1 MKDYIVHDGWKI
13 IEDGF
18 HPEHNKITES
28 LMSLGNGRMGHR
40 ANFEEKYSGPT
51 LPGNYVAGVYYPDK
65 TRVGWWKN
73 GYPEYF
79 AKVLNAA
86 NWIGIDI
93 RIGNTVLDLNQCKIL
108 DFRREL
114 DMMNG
119 LLSRTFTAELTDG
132 KQINVTTQRFVS
144 IAHSEIGAIR
154 YTLEALNFSE
164 KVVITPYIDFDVI
177 NEDANYDEKFWD
189 EVNKSVSHGEGYVTA
204 EVRKTFFQVCTGM
217 KFKLMKNGEPFR
229 FHADFEERQKFVS
242 NIISL
247 QMGKGSRLTIE
258 KYGVNLSS
266 EYCPKNKLN
275 EIAAQ
280 HLNAAYKKGFDR
292 LLQDHADL
300 WHKKWET
307 SDILIKGDVAAQ
319 QGIRFNIFQLQ
330 QTYTGEDERLN
341 IGPKGFT
348 GEKYGGSTYWDTE
361 AYCIPF
367 FLATAPRQVAQ
378 NLLSYRHKHLQKAI
392 ENGEKL
398 GFKNGAALYP
408 MVTMNGEECH
418 NEWEITFEE
427 VHRNGAIAFAIYDYI
442 RYTGDTGY
450 LLPKGF
456 EVLLAISRFWSQR
469 VNWSEDKQKY
479 VMLGVTGPNEYEN
492 NVNNNFHT
500 NRIAQWTLKYTLEVI
515 DLLKK
520 EHHKAFAQLKEKW
533 NFDEEAE
540 TSRWRDIIEKIYFA
554 YDPSRDIFLQQDGF
568 LDKEL
573 IPAAELP
580 ANERPLN
587 QNWSWD
593 RILRSPYIK
602 QADTLQSLYLFENEY
617 DKATIQRHF
626 DFYEPL
632 TVHESSLSPC
642 IHTILASAIGYPAKA
657 YELYLRTSRLDLDD
671 YNNDTEDGCH
681 ITSMGGTWIAF
692 VQGFGGMRVKNGRLH
707 FAPIL
712 PDKWEGYSFL
722 INFRNTILK
731 IEVNKQEVVFDNY
744 SGNEMVISIYG
755 KEFVLPSNGVCS
767 LPLASA
773 NGIEMQSRTGFSQT

>member
-18 HPEHNKITES
+18 YPDHNKITES
-28 LMSLGNGRMGHR
+28 LMSLGNGRMGQR
-40 ANFEEKYSGPT
+40 ANFEEKYSGLT
-51 LPGNYVAGVYYPDK
+51 LPGSYVAGVYYPDK

-93 RIGNTVLDLNQCKIL
+93 WIGTIQLDLHQCKIL
-108 DFRREL
+108 NFRREL

-119 LLSRTFTAELTDG
+119 LLLRTFTAELTDG
-132 KQINVTTQRFVS
+132 KQLKVTAQRFVS
-144 IAHSEIGAIR
+144 ISASDVGAIR

-164 KVVITPYIDFDVI
+164 KITISPYLNFDVV
-177 NEDANYDEKFWD
+177 NQDANYDEKFWD
-189 EVNKSVSHGEGYVTA
+189 EVTKSVSQGEGYITA
-204 EVRKTFFQVCTGM
+204 EVRKTLFQVCTGM
-217 KFKLMKNGEPFR
+217 KFKLLKNGENIS
-229 FHADFEERQKFVS
+229 FHADVEERLKFVS
-242 NIISL
+242 NIVSAIL
-247 QMGKGSRLTIE
+247 KQGEKLTIE

-266 EYCPKNKLN
+266 EYCPKNRLGETAAKHLN
-275 EIAAQ
+275 EAFA
-280 HLNAAYKKGFDR
+280 LGYDR
-292 LLQDHADL
+292 LLQDHADK
-300 WHKKWET
+300 WHTKWQT

-330 QTYTGEDERLN
+330 QTYSGEDERLN

-367 FLATAPRQVAQ
+367 YLATAPPKVAQ

-398 GFKNGAALYP
+398 GFKQGAALYP

-427 VHRNGAIAFAIYDYI
+427 IHRNGAIAFAIYDYI
-442 RYTGDTGY
+442 RYTGDSDY

-456 EVLLAISRFWSQR
+456 EVLLGISRFWAQR
-469 VNWSEDKQKY
+469 VNWSEAKQQF

-492 NVNNNFHT
+492 NVSNNFHT
-500 NRIAQWTLKYTLEVI
+500 NRIAQWTLKYTLKVVE
-515 DLLKK
+515 LLKK
-520 EHHKAFAQLKEKW
+520 EHPKAFAQLKSKW
-533 NFDEEAE
+533 EFDEERE
-540 TSRWRDIIEKIYFA
+540 TTLWKEIVAKIYFA
-554 YDPSRDIFLQQDGF
+554 YDSTREIFLQQDGF
-568 LDKEL
+568 LDKVL
-573 IPAAELP
+573 LPACELP

-602 QADTLQSLYLFENEY
+602 QADTLQSFFLFEDEF
-617 DKATIQRHF
+617 DKASLIRHF

-642 IHTILASAIGYPAKA
+642 IHTILASAIGYTEKA
-657 YELYLRTSRLDLDD
+657 YELYLRTARLDLDD

-681 ITSMGGTWIAF
+681 ITSMGGTWMSF
-692 VQGFGGMRVKNGRLH
+692 VQGFGGMRVRNNKLH
-707 FAPIL
+707 FAPML
-712 PDKWEGYSFL
+712 PGKWEAYAFR
-722 INFRNTILK
+722 INFRDTTIK
-731 IEVNKQEVVFDNY
+731 MEVNKQNITFENHSDSEIKMAV
-744 SGNEMVISIYG
+744 YG
-755 KEFVLPSNGVCS
+755 KELVLP
-767 LPLASA
+767 A
-773 NGIEMQSRTGFSQT
+773 NGQIITELKQPTATIGPQIKR

>member
-1 MKDYIVHDGWKI
+1 MKDYIIHDGWKV
-13 IEDGF
+13 IEDQF
-18 HPEHNKITES
+18 HPEHNRITES

-40 ANFEEKYSGPT
+40 ANFEERYTGLT
-51 LPGNYVAGVYYPDK
+51 LPGSYVAGVYYPDK

-86 NWIGIDI
+86 NWIGIEI
-93 RIGNTVLDLNQCKIL
+93 WIGTILLDLYQCKIL
-108 DFRREL
+108 NFRREL

-119 LLSRTFTAELTDG
+119 VLDRTFIAELADG
-132 KQINVTTQRFVS
+132 KQLKVTAQRFVS
-144 IAHSEIGAIR
+144 IAVSDIGAIR
-154 YTLEALNFSE
+154 YTIEALNFSE
-164 KVVITPYIDFDVI
+164 KITISPYVDFDIV
-177 NEDANYDEKFWD
+177 NMDANYDEKFWD
-189 EVNKSVSHGEGYVTA
+189 EVNKSVSQGEGYITA

-217 KFKLMKNGEPFR
+217 KFRLLKNGENHR
-229 FHADFEERQKFVS
+229 FHADLEERQKYVS
-242 NIISL
+242 NLVSVHL
-247 QMGKGSRLTIE
+247 KKGDRLTIE
-258 KYGVNLSS
+258 KFGVNLSS
-266 EYCPKNKLN
+266 EYCDKSSLN
-275 EIAAQ
+275 ETAAQ
-280 HLNAAYKKGFDR
+280 HLNSAFKMGYDR
-292 LLQDHADL
+292 LLQDHVEL

-307 SDILIKGDVAAQ
+307 SDILIEGDIAAQ

-361 AYCIPF
+361 AYCLPF
-367 FLATAPRQVAQ
+367 YLATAPPEVAK

-442 RYTGDTGY
+442 RFTGDTGY

-456 EVLLAISRFWSQR
+456 EVLLGISRFWSQR
-469 VNWSEDKQKY
+469 VNWSNAKQKY

-500 NRIAQWTLKYTLEVI
+500 NRIAQWTLKYTLQVI
-515 DLLKK
+515 DLLRK
-520 EHHKAFAQLKEKW
+520 EHPKAFEQLKSKW
-533 NFDEEAE
+533 NFDEAAE
-540 TSRWRDIIEKIYFA
+540 TVRWKDIIENIYFA
-554 YDPSRDIFLQQDGF
+554 YDTDRDIFLQQDGF

-573 IPAAELP
+573 IPAADLP
-580 ANERPLN
+580 KNERPLN

-602 QADTLQSLYLFENEY
+602 QADTLQSFFLFENEF
-617 DKATIQRHF
+617 DKATTKRHF

-642 IHTILASAIGYPAKA
+642 IHTIIAASIGYQEKA
-657 YELYLRTSRLDLDD
+657 YDLYLRTARLDLDD

-681 ITSMGGTWIAF
+681 ITSMGGTWMSF
-692 VQGFGGMRVKNGRLH
+692 VQGFGGMRIKNGILA

-712 PDKWEGYSFL
+712 PEKWEGYSFR
-722 INFRNTILK
+722 INFRGATVK
-731 IEVNKQEVVFDNY
+731 IEVNRQEVIFENHSARELNIELY
-744 SGNEMVISIYG
+744 GNEV
-755 KEFVLPSNGVCS
+755 VLAPKSQIKTELNT
-767 LPLASA
+767 
-773 NGIEMQSRTGFSQT
+773 QSK

>member
-13 IEDGF
+13 IEEGF

-40 ANFEEKYSGPT
+40 ANFEEKYSGLT
-51 LPGNYVAGVYYPDK
+51 LPGSYVAGVYYPDK

-86 NWIGIDI
+86 NWIGINL
-93 RIGNTVLDLNQCKIL
+93 RIGTIVLDLHQCKVL
-108 DFRREL
+108 NFRREL
-114 DMMNG
+114 NMLNG
-119 LLSRTFTAELTDG
+119 MLSRTFTAELSDG
-132 KQINVTTQRFVS
+132 KQVKVTSKRFVS

-164 KVVITPYIDFDVI
+164 KITILPYIDFDVV
-177 NEDANYDEKFWD
+177 NTDANYDEKFWD
-189 EVNKSVSHGEGYVTA
+189 EVNKSVTHGEGYVTA
-204 EVRKTFFQVCTGM
+204 EVRKTLFQVCTGM
-217 KFKLMKNGEPFR
+217 KFRLLKNGENIR
-229 FHADFEERQKFVS
+229 FHADLEERQKYVS
-242 NIISL
+242 NIVNVQL
-247 QMGKGSRLTIE
+247 EQGDKLTIE

-266 EYCPKNKLN
+266 EYCSKKNLN
-275 EIAAQ
+275 ETAAK
-280 HLNAAYKKGFDR
+280 HLNQAFEQGFDS

-307 SDILIKGDVAAQ
+307 SDILIRGDVAAQ

-367 FLATAPRQVAQ
+367 FLATAPAKVAQ

-392 ENGEKL
+392 ENGKKL
-398 GFKNGAALYP
+398 GFNSGAALYP

-427 VHRNGAIAFAIYDYI
+427 IHRNGAIAFAIYDYI
-442 RYTGDTGY
+442 RYTGDKNY

-456 EVLLAISRFWSQR
+456 EVLLGISRFWSQR
-469 VNWSEDKQKY
+469 VNWSADKQKY

-492 NVNNNFHT
+492 NVSNNFHT

-515 DLLKK
+515 EWLKGEHPK
-520 EHHKAFAQLKEKW
+520 EFAKLKARW
-533 NFDEEAE
+533 NFEEE
-540 TSRWRDIIEKIYFA
+540 TETPRWKEIVEKIYFA
-554 YDPSRDIFLQQDGF
+554 RDDSRGIFLQQDGF
-568 LDKEL
+568 LDKVL
-573 IPAAELP
+573 VPASELP
-580 ANERPLN
+580 AKERPLN

-602 QADTLQSLYLFENEY
+602 QADTLQSFYLFEGEF
-617 DKATIQRHF
+617 DTETIRRHF
-626 DFYEPL
+626 DFYEPF

-642 IHTILASAIGYPAKA
+642 IHTILAAKIGYPAKA

-681 ITSMGGTWIAF
+681 ITSMGGTWMSF
-692 VQGFGGMRVKNGRLH
+692 VQGFGGMRVKNGQLH

-712 PDKWEGYSFL
+712 PEQWEGYSFN
-722 INFRNTILK
+722 INFRETTIK
-731 IEVNKQEVVFDNY
+731 IEVNRKELMMENH
-744 SGNEMVISIYG
+744 SSHEIKLMVYETELVIPAG
-755 KEFVLPSNGVCS
+755 
-767 LPLASA
+767 
-773 NGIEMQSRTGFSQT
+773 SQIITALNSKPI

>member
-13 IEDGF
+13 IEEGF

-40 ANFEEKYSGPT
+40 ANFEEKYSGLT
-51 LPGNYVAGVYYPDK
+51 LPGSYVAGIYYPDK

-86 NWIGIDI
+86 NWIGINL
-93 RIGNTVLDLNQCKIL
+93 RIGTIVLDLHQCKVL
-108 DFRREL
+108 NFRREL
-114 DMMNG
+114 NMLNG
-119 LLSRTFTAELTDG
+119 MLSRTFTAELSDG
-132 KQINVTTQRFVS
+132 KQVKVTSKRFVS

-164 KVVITPYIDFDVI
+164 KITILPYIDFDVV
-177 NEDANYDEKFWD
+177 NTDANYDEKFWD
-189 EVNKSVSHGEGYVTA
+189 EVNKSVTHGEGYVTA
-204 EVRKTFFQVCTGM
+204 EVRKTLFQVCTGM
-217 KFKLMKNGEPFR
+217 KFRLLKNGENIR
-229 FHADFEERQKFVS
+229 FHADLEERQKYVS
-242 NIISL
+242 NIVNVQL
-247 QMGKGSRLTIE
+247 EQGDKLTIE

-266 EYCPKNKLN
+266 EYCSKKNLN
-275 EIAAQ
+275 ETAAK
-280 HLNAAYKKGFDR
+280 HLNQAFEQGFDS

-307 SDILIKGDVAAQ
+307 SDILIRGDVAAQ

-367 FLATAPRQVAQ
+367 FLATAPARVAQ

-392 ENGEKL
+392 ENGKKL
-398 GFKNGAALYP
+398 GFNSGAALYP

-427 VHRNGAIAFAIYDYI
+427 IHRNGAIAFAIYDYI
-442 RYTGDTGY
+442 RYTGDKNY

-456 EVLLAISRFWSQR
+456 EVLLGISRFWSQR
-469 VNWSEDKQKY
+469 VNWSADKQKY

-492 NVNNNFHT
+492 NVSNNFHT

-515 DLLKK
+515 EWLKGEHPK
-520 EHHKAFAQLKEKW
+520 EFAKLKARW
-533 NFDEEAE
+533 NFEEE
-540 TSRWRDIIEKIYFA
+540 TETPRWKEIVEKIYFA
-554 YDPSRDIFLQQDGF
+554 RDDSRGIFLQQDGF
-568 LDKEL
+568 LDKVL
-573 IPAAELP
+573 VPASELP
-580 ANERPLN
+580 AKERPLN

-602 QADTLQSLYLFENEY
+602 QADTLQSFYLFEGEF
-617 DKATIQRHF
+617 DTETIRRHF
-626 DFYEPL
+626 DFYEPF

-642 IHTILASAIGYPAKA
+642 IHTILAAKIGYSAKA

-681 ITSMGGTWIAF
+681 ITSMGGTWMSF
-692 VQGFGGMRVKNGRLH
+692 VQGFGGMRVKNGQLH

-712 PDKWEGYSFL
+712 PEQWEGYSFN
-722 INFRNTILK
+722 INFRETTIK
-731 IEVNKQEVVFDNY
+731 IEVNRKELMMENH
-744 SGNEMVISIYG
+744 SSHEIKLMVYETELVIPAG
-755 KEFVLPSNGVCS
+755 
-767 LPLASA
+767 
-773 NGIEMQSRTGFSQT
+773 SQIITALNSKPI

>member
-18 HPEHNKITES
+18 HPDHNKITES

-40 ANFEEKYSGPT
+40 ANFEEKYSGLT
-51 LPGNYVAGVYYPDK
+51 LPGSYVAGVYYPDK

-93 RIGNTVLDLNQCKIL
+93 RIGTAVLDLNQCKVL
-108 DFRREL
+108 SFRREL
-114 DMMNG
+114 DMLNG
-119 LLSRTFTAELTDG
+119 LLNRTFTAELPDG
-132 KQINVTTQRFVS
+132 KQVKVTTQRFVS
-144 IAHSEIGAIR
+144 IAHSETGAIR

-164 KVVITPYIDFDVI
+164 KITLSPYLDFDVI
-177 NEDANYDEKFWD
+177 NADSNYDEKFWD
-189 EVNKSVSHGEGYVTA
+189 EVNKSVSHGEGFITA
-204 EVRKTFFQVCTGM
+204 EVRKTLFQVCSGM
-217 KFKLMKNGEPFR
+217 KFKLLKNGENIP
-229 FHADFEERQKFVS
+229 FHADLEERQKYVS
-242 NIISL
+242 NIVTIPVE
-247 QMGKGSRLTIE
+247 QGDKITIE
-258 KYGVNLSS
+258 KFGVSLSS
-266 EYCPKNKLN
+266 EYCNKNKLN
-275 EIAAQ
+275 ESAAQ
-280 HLNAAYKKGFDR
+280 HLNTAFKRGYDR
-292 LLQDHADL
+292 MLQDHSEL

-367 FLATAPRQVAQ
+367 FLATAPPKVAQ

-392 ENGEKL
+392 ENAEKL

-427 VHRNGAIAFAIYDYI
+427 IHRNGAIAFAIFDYI
-442 RYTGDTGY
+442 RYTGDTEY

-456 EVLLAISRFWSQR
+456 EVLLGISRFWSQR
-469 VNWSEDKQKY
+469 VNWSAEKQKY

-492 NVNNNFHT
+492 NVSNNYHT
-500 NRIAQWTLKYTLEVI
+500 NRIAQWTLNYTLEVVE
-515 DLLKK
+515 LLKK
-520 EHHKAFAQLKEKW
+520 VHPKAFTQLIAKW
-533 NFDEEAE
+533 NFDEESE
-540 TSRWRDIIEKIYFA
+540 TKLWRDIAEKIYFA
-554 YDPSRDIFLQQDGF
+554 YDSSRDIFLQQDGF

-573 IPAAELP
+573 IPASELP
-580 ANERPLN
+580 KDERPLN
-587 QNWSWD
+587 QHWSWD

-602 QADTLQSLYLFENEY
+602 QADTLQSFFLFENAY
-617 DKATIQRHF
+617 DKATIKRHF

-642 IHTILASAIGYPAKA
+642 IHTILASSIGYPEKA

-681 ITSMGGTWIAF
+681 ITSMGGTWMSF
-692 VQGFGGMRVKNGRLH
+692 VQGFGGMRIKNDHLH

-712 PDKWEGYSFL
+712 PKMWEGYSFR
-722 INFRNTILK
+722 INFRNAIIK
-731 IEVNKQEVVFDNY
+731 IEVNKREILLENQASHEIVV
-744 SGNEMVISIYG
+744 SIYE
-755 KEFVLPSNGVCS
+755 KNMTLPPNGQIITQ
-767 LPLASA
+767 LK
-773 NGIEMQSRTGFSQT
+773 

>member
-1 MKDYIVHDGWKI
+1 MKDYIVLDGWKV

-40 ANFEEKYSGPT
+40 ANFEERYSGYT

-93 RIGNTVLDLNQCKIL
+93 RIGSTTLDLHQCKVL

-119 LLSRTFTAELTDG
+119 LLNRTFTAELADG
-132 KQINVTTQRFVS
+132 KLVKVHAQRFVS

-154 YTLEALNFSE
+154 YTIEALNFSE
-164 KVVITPYIDFDVI
+164 KITISPYIDFDVV
-177 NEDANYDEKFWD
+177 NADSNYDEKFWD
-189 EVNKSVSHGEGYVTA
+189 EVNKSVVPGEGYITA
-204 EVRKTFFQVCTGM
+204 EVRKTLFHVCSGM
-217 KFKLMKNGEPFR
+217 KFKLIRNGENFH
-229 FHADFEERQKFVS
+229 FHADIEERQKYIS
-242 NIISL
+242 NIITVP
-247 QMGKGSRLTIE
+247 MEKGDRITLE

-266 EYCPKNKLN
+266 EYCPKNQLA
-275 EIAAQ
+275 ETAAR
-280 HLNAAYKKGFDR
+280 HLHVAYKRGYDR
-292 LLQDHADL
+292 LMQDHADL
-300 WHKKWET
+300 WQKKWET

-361 AYCIPF
+361 AYCLPF
-367 FLATAPRQVAQ
+367 YLATAPPLVAQ
-378 NLLSYRHKHLQKAI
+378 HLLSYRHKQLQKAI
-392 ENGEKL
+392 ENGVKL
-398 GFKNGAALYP
+398 GFKDGAALYP

-427 VHRNGAIAFAIYDYI
+427 IHRNGAIAFAIYDYI
-442 RYTGDTGY
+442 RYTGDTSY

-469 VNWSEDKQKY
+469 VNWSADKQKY

-500 NRIAQWTLKYTLEVI
+500 NRIAQWSLKYTLSVI
-515 DLLKK
+515 DQLKS
-520 EHHKAFAQLKEKW
+520 EHHKAYAQLKAKW
-533 NFDEEAE
+533 NFDEESE
-540 TSRWRDIIEKIYFA
+540 TARWRDIVEKLYFA
-554 YDPSRDIFLQQDGF
+554 FDPSRDIFLQQDGF
-568 LDKEL
+568 LDKVL
-573 IPAAELP
+573 IPASELP
-580 ANERPLN
+580 AGERPLN

-602 QADTLQSLYLFENEY
+602 QADTLQSFYLFENEY
-617 DKATIQRHF
+617 DLATIKRHF

-642 IHTILASAIGYPAKA
+642 IHTILASKIGYPAKA

-681 ITSMGGTWIAF
+681 ITSMGGTWMSF
-692 VQGFGGMRVKNGRLH
+692 VQGFGGMRIHQDRLH
-707 FAPIL
+707 FAPFL
-712 PDKWEGYSFL
+712 PKKWEGYSFR
-722 INFRNTILK
+722 INFRNAIIK
-731 IEVNKQEVVFDNY
+731 MEVNKKEILLENHSEIELTLDV
-744 SGNEMVISIYG
+744 YG
-755 KEFVLPSNGVCS
+755 SVMHLP
-767 LPLASA
+767 A
-773 NGIEMQSRTGFSQT
+773 NGQIITDLK